1 MAQTKIQLNA
11 IEDVKEL
18 VNAAEKCDFDIDLSY
33 GRIIVDAKSL
43 LGVPLCSFIKCV
55 CERKPRG
62 EENAVQMGILRM
74 HSIFCYYIT
83 LF

>member
-43 LGVPLCSFIKCV
+43 LGILSLGI
-55 CERKPRG
+55 RKTVVVRCHG
-62 EENAVQMGILRM
+62 ENEEMNHTLRKFAVA
-74 HSIFCYYIT
+74 
-83 LF
+83 